1 MKLNILKIVK
11 ILTEFILKHP
21 FILLFILTFILLC
34 LIIRFFVIPGI
45 RYKNIFLEKVFD
57 DDDINMIGQCFDKK
71 RDNLECYKTKQTFIL
86 NKINE
91 RLEHKIVK
99 LGHARWSDGKNYDA
113 SSYHRDI
120 KPFLFTS
127 PDKYPNVYT
136 LIIFLDDTEHIQGG
150 EILNVKKGD
159 CLLFNSFN
167 LHKSKKL
174 GLLDD
179 KNRKP
184 RRVLQYFHVF
194 LNENE
199 STEFKKHHSYAEHL
213 DVGILTKYINYFID
227 LRPELEY
234 FNLFSYIAGR
244 KYTDNA
250 KYITFI
256 SNEHMIGE
264 ADDVKYYTN
273 F

>member
-1 MKLNILKIVK
+1 MFKILFHICGIAIIEVLFYFFYIGPMESNIFKDAFSASLNNMDDLYNKNSIHIISPYNNTEIIILKNNAESNVTNY
-11 ILTEFILKHP
+11 L
-21 FILLFILTFILLC
+21 
-34 LIIRFFVIPGI
+34 
-45 RYKNIFLEKVFD
+45 N
-57 DDDINMIGQCFDKK
+57 
-71 RDNLECYKTKQTFIL
+71 NLNDE
-86 NKINE
+86 
-91 RLEHKIVK
+91 
-99 LGHARWSDGKNYDA
+99 GKNYDA

-127 PDKYPNVYT
+127 VDKYPNVYT

-150 EILNVKKGD
+150 ETLNVKKGD

-174 GLLDD
+174 GLND
-179 KNRKP
+179 KNRTP

-194 LNENE
+194 FNENE
-199 STEFKKHHSYAEHL
+199 ATEFEKHHSYAEHL
-213 DVGILTKYINYFID
+213 DFGILTKYVNYFID

-244 KYTDNA
+244 NYTHNA

-256 SNEHMIGE
+256 SKEHIIGK